1 MDRGIWATWYDL
13 ADDSRSR
20 FLDWLHTYYLPEL
33 QHRPG
38 FAWSA
43 HCPIANREF
52 EVMVHYGKSNR
63 RSENNKRISKLPSLT
78 CQGLSV

>member
-1 MDRGIWATWYDL
+1 MDHGIWATWYDL

-20 FLDWLHTYYLPEL
+20 FLDWLHTHYLPEL

-52 EVMVHYGKSNR
+52 
-63 RSENNKRISKLPSLT
+63 
-78 CQGLSV
+78 